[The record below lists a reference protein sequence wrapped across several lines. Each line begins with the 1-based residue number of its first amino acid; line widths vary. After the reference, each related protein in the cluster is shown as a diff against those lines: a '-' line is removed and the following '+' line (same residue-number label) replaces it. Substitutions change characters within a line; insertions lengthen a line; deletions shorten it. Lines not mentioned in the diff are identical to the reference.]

1 MPKTREQEDVHI
13 QMNFS
18 TKSSEQLV
26 AKLNTSGENSTD
38 RLPDRPPDSL
48 FMPGCRGTHAGTL
61 MTAVPATPSDKVG
74 GPMEKLML
82 AFKAL
87 ENWSSG
93 GRP

>member
-1 MPKTREQEDVHI
+1 
-13 QMNFS
+13 
-18 TKSSEQLV
+18 
-26 AKLNTSGENSTD
+26 
-38 RLPDRPPDSL
+38 L